1 MFPLRV
7 ALAQVDL
14 TVGAVEANAQR
25 VRAETE
31 RAKALGAEVIVFPE
45 LTLSGYP
52 PRDLLTLPGFVA
64 HCERA
69 LAELAAPA
77 EWSKGIAVI
86 VGTPLSHRGPGHGLH
101 NAAAVLQDGKV
112 AVAHKLLLPTYDVF
126 DEGRY
131 FDPGEAPQMVEVSG
145 VRVGL
150 AICEDVWND
159 KSVPG
164 RRLYPRDPL
173 DELARDG
180 AQLLLVPNASPYA
193 IGKPRRREELLGR
206 AARHHRVPIAYVNLV
221 GGNDGLLFD
230 GRSVFIDAGGQTVSR
245 APPWQEE
252 LALSPGKSDPVAG
265 PPLAEPGSDA
275 EADEILDGLALGVRD
290 YLRKTGFSSAL
301 VGLSGGVDSAL
312 TAAIAVRAL
321 GPAAVRGVAL
331 PSRYNAEM
339 SQEDARR
346 LAENLGLRFE
356 VMPIERLRSVFLE
369 EVSPH
374 FSSAGL
380 RAGGPGSAGLRAGGP
395 SNLSSA
401 RMLAEEN
408 LQSRIRGTALMA
420 LSNQSGEI
428 LLNTGNKSELAV
440 GYCTLYGDM
449 NGALAVIGDLL
460 KTEVYRLA
468 RRLNHEREVIP
479 ARTLER
485 PPTAELRDGQLDQD
499 TLPPYD
505 ILDGILRLAIDERR
519 GHHEIEA
526 RGFSPALVA
535 DVLRRLVQSEY
546 KRRQAAPVLRV
557 TERAFGE
564 GWRFPIAQ
572 GFRG

>member
-1 MFPLRV
+1 
-7 ALAQVDL
+7 
-14 TVGAVEANAQR
+14 
-25 VRAETE
+25 
-31 RAKALGAEVIVFPE
+31 
-45 LTLSGYP
+45 
-52 PRDLLTLPGFVA
+52 
-64 HCERA
+64 
-69 LAELAAPA
+69 
-77 EWSKGIAVI
+77 
-86 VGTPLSHRGPGHGLH
+86 
-101 NAAAVLQDGKV
+101 
-112 AVAHKLLLPTYDVF
+112 
-126 DEGRY
+126 
-131 FDPGEAPQMVEVSG
+131 
-145 VRVGL
+145 
-150 AICEDVWND
+150 
-159 KSVPG
+159 
-164 RRLYPRDPL
+164 
-173 DELARDG
+173 
-180 AQLLLVPNASPYA
+180 
-193 IGKPRRREELLGR
+193 
-206 AARHHRVPIAYVNLV
+206 
-221 GGNDGLLFD
+221 
-230 GRSVFIDAGGQTVSR
+230 
-245 APPWQEE
+245 
-252 LALSPGKSDPVAG
+252 
-265 PPLAEPGSDA
+265 
-275 EADEILDGLALGVRD
+275 
-290 YLRKTGFSSAL
+290 
-301 VGLSGGVDSAL
+301 
-312 TAAIAVRAL
+312 
-321 GPAAVRGVAL
+321 
-331 PSRYNAEM
+331 
-339 SQEDARR
+339 
-346 LAENLGLRFE
+346 
-356 VMPIERLRSVFLE
+356 
-369 EVSPH
+369 
-374 FSSAGL
+374 
-380 RAGGPGSAGLRAGGP
+380 
-395 SNLSSA
+395 
-401 RMLAEEN
+401 MLAEEN